1 MTAIE
6 CSGLGRSYGERVALQ
21 DLTLSLEEGRTLV
34 VFGPN
39 GAGKSTL
46 LRVLAT
52 LLRPHAGTAR
62 VLGREL
68 PGDGW
73 AVRGRIG
80 FVGHEPLL
88 YRELTGR
95 ENLRHTAR
103 LFGVDGGRAEELL
116 ERVGMER
123 RADEPVRTLSRGM
136 AQRLAICRATL
147 HDPELLLL
155 DEPLA
160 GLDPAAIE
168 LVSPLRPRPDALAS
182 SPATTRSGGCTTRTS
197 RSGCAVGG
205 RLPRPGGRRGRAG
218 DPGAVPVRV
227 TGALVRKE
235 LLLEWRTKESVPA
248 MALFSLTTFVIFHF
262 ALDRYSLEGALAAGV
277 LWATLLFAAMLGIN
291 RLFVAEHEQGGFEA
305 LPARSGRPYDAAV
318 RRKASSLFCFLA
330 AVEVVALP
338 AFAVLLLGPRRAR
351 PAPSCSA
358 CSCWPTSASP
368 PWAAGLRAGR
378 SETRAR
384 DLIAPLA
391 AAAAAR
397 PRGHRGARRR
407 RAAASGGRCSAA
419 HLGRWLAV
427 LTLYDLVFVLLAFAR
442 LRLPPGGLTAL
453 VYGRACARSPSPPPR
468 R

>member
-21 DLTLSLEEGRTLV
+21 DLTLSLEVGRTLV

-103 LFGVDGGRAEELL
+103 LFGVDGGRVEQLL

-147 HDPELLLL
+147 HEPELLLL

-160 GLDPAAIE
+160 SLDPAAIE
-168 LVSPLRPRPDALAS
+168 LVSPLVHGQTRVVTSHDPDGGLHDADLALGL
-182 SPATTRSGGCTTRTS
+182 R
-197 RSGCAVGG
+197 GG
-205 RLPRPGGRRGRAG
+205 RPAFLAPAG
-218 DPGAVPVRV
+218 DVDAPAIR
-227 TGALVRKE
+227 E
-235 LLLEWRTKESVPA
+235 LYR
-248 MALFSLTTFVIFHF
+248 
-262 ALDRYSLEGALAAGV
+262 
-277 LWATLLFAAMLGIN
+277 
-291 RLFVAEHEQGGFEA
+291 
-305 LPARSGRPYDAAV
+305 
-318 RRKASSLFCFLA
+318 
-330 AVEVVALP
+330 
-338 AFAVLLLGPRRAR
+338 
-351 PAPSCSA
+351 
-358 CSCWPTSASP
+358 
-368 PWAAGLRAGR
+368 
-378 SETRAR
+378 
-384 DLIAPLA
+384 
-391 AAAAAR
+391 
-397 PRGHRGARRR
+397 
-407 RAAASGGRCSAA
+407 
-419 HLGRWLAV
+419 
-427 LTLYDLVFVLLAFAR
+427 
-442 LRLPPGGLTAL
+442 
-453 VYGRACARSPSPPPR
+453 
-468 R
+468 